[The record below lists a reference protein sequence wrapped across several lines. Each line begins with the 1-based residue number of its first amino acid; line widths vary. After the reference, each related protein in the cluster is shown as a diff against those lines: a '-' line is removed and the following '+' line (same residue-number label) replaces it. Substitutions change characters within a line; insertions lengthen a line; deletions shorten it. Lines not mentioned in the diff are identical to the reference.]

1 MTEYIFVCIV
11 FSFLAIIYYGA
22 LLYVDRNPEKVK
34 PIVAKSEKSDP
45 YFKMDRI
52 CFAIYISAF
61 IIFNVAIMTKY
72 IDKIM

>member
-11 FSFLAIIYYGA
+11 FSFLAIMYYGA

-34 PIVAKSEKSDP
+34 PIVAKSEKPDP

-52 CFAIYISAF
+52 CFGIYISTF
-61 IIFNVAIMTKY
+61 FLFNVVTVVKY
-72 IDKIM
+72 VDKIM

>member
-11 FSFLAIIYYGA
+11 FSFLAIMYYGA

-52 CFAIYISAF
+52 CFGIYISTF
-61 IIFNVAIMTKY
+61 FLFNVVTVVKY
-72 IDKIM
+72 VDKIM